1 MKKTKFSE
9 PNPYFKGVKPGKPT
23 ATEVMMNIPIYYY
36 KWYQKILLAFLPMR
50 YVGDDEFG
58 IYYKRWRGNTFV
70 YRIKRG
76 RKPTLIFQ
84 DEVVNGS

>member
-1 MKKTKFSE
+1 MIS
-9 PNPYFKGVKPGKPT
+9 PYLRGVNPKRLT
-23 ATEVMMNIPIYYY
+23 ATEVMMNVPIY

-50 YVGDDEFG
+50 YVGDGEFG

-76 RKPTLIFQ
+76 RKPSLIFQ
-84 DEVVNGS
+84 DEINGS

>member
-1 MKKTKFSE
+1 MIS
-9 PNPYFKGVKPGKPT
+9 PYLRGVNPKRLT
-23 ATEVMMNIPIYYY
+23 ATEVMMNVPIY
-36 KWYQKILLAFLPMR
+36 KWYQKIVLAFLPMR

-84 DEVVNGS
+84 DEVEGGS